1 MLKDQLTEQEFIKL
15 VIDIY
20 NGMCETCLKK
30 DVDPISPIRNYYKS
44 GDKAYITNKMGLR
57 TRVITSNFLDILRVR
72 YKEDTVDKGISEI
85 LLSSI
90 KKQVLLFLSESLSI
104 NGNDPYKAIND
115 LDRYLAINNLPSRFK
130 TDAKKEIIE
139 SHLREIFND
148 YLQSHKETLI
158 EYMEKN
164 MSFGGTKIT
173 NEERPIKEEIEEL
186 SFEEPELINA
196 KTDFEREINHTI
208 KECDGLIDYR
218 KKTTKTISKEEYSMV
233 LDKLVKLANNTNM
246 VTLPEDKLNIVGDA
260 LDERINYI
268 SAIVKKDTPVKE
280 ELKKLI
286 NVTFKECD
294 NLIHYNQVG
303 QAVPSKDSL
312 ELARTKLKILRDNI
326 NHQLS
331 KSPDYEIIQREIFD
345 RLVYIDSIID

>member
-20 NGMCETCLKK
+20 NGMCEACLKK

-44 GDKAYITNKMGLR
+44 GDKAYITSKMGLR
-57 TRVITSNFLDILRVR
+57 NRVISSNFHDILRVR
-72 YKEDTVDKGISEI
+72 YNDDNVDKGISEI
-85 LLSSI
+85 LLGSI
-90 KKQVLLFLSESLSI
+90 KKQILLFLSESLAI

-115 LDRYLAINNLPSRFK
+115 LDRYLAIDNMPSRFK
-130 TDAKKEIIE
+130 TDAKKEILE

-148 YLQSHKETLI
+148 YLQSHHETLI

-164 MSFGGTKIT
+164 MSFGGTKIS

-186 SFEEPELINA
+186 SFEEPDLIDA
-196 KTDFEREINHTI
+196 KTDFEREINRTI
-208 KECDGLIDYR
+208 KECDDLIDYR
-218 KKTTKTISKEEYSMV
+218 KNTGKVVSKEGYSMV

-246 VTLPEDKLNIVGDA
+246 VSLSEDKLNTVGDA

-268 SAIVKKDTPVKE
+268 SAIIKKETPIKD

-294 NLIHYNQVG
+294 ELISYKARGSKN
-303 QAVPSKDSL
+303 PSKDSL
-312 ELARTKLKILRDNI
+312 ELARTKLRILRENI

-345 RLVYIDSIID
+345 RLVYIDSIL